1 VAVVVA
7 EVRFKM
13 NERRNEAVNLGKLVP
28 EIEQGIALVDSNDAL
43 KIILGEVG
51 LVCVSQNKA

>member
-1 VAVVVA
+1 MVA